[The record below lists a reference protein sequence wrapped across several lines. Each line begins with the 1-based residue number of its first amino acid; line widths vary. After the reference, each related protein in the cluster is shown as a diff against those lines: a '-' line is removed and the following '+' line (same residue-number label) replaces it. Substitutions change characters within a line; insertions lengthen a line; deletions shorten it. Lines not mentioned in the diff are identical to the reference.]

1 MYEFNWEAMNK
12 LKEKFPKTEYNRWF
26 AVWYDYDAIKIHV
39 AFLYNPDPRSDDADI
54 RATYKIHWIEWVLFH
69 YPNDEDTTSAM
80 YLIGETYHDESA
92 KYFKSKLVSTIE
104 NAILL
109 FMKWIYK
116 APECNKIIYVRQE
129 PKALEDKT
137 LLALENKK

>member
-12 LKEKFPKTEYNRWF
+12 LKEKFPKTAYNRWF
-26 AVWYDYDAIKIHV
+26 AIWYDYDAIKIKV

-54 RATYKIHWIEWVLFH
+54 RAVYKIHWIDCRLFN
-69 YPNDEDTTSAM
+69 YPNDEETTSAM
-80 YLIGETYHDESA
+80 YLIGETYDDESA

-109 FMKWIYK
+109 FMKWIYE

-129 PKALEDKT
+129 PKALEDKRI
-137 LLALENKK
+137 LALEKK

>member
-12 LKEKFPKTEYNRWF
+12 LKEKFPKSEYNRWF
-26 AVWYDYDAIKIHV
+26 TVCYDYDAIKIKV

-54 RATYKIHWIEWVLFH
+54 RAVYMIHWIDCRKFD

-80 YLIGETYHDESA
+80 YLIGETYDDESA

-109 FMKWIYK
+109 FMKWIYE
-116 APECNKIIYVRQE
+116 APECNKIIYVRKE
-129 PKALEDKT
+129 PKALEDKRI
-137 LLALENKK
+137 LALEKK